1 MYLSACTVAANK
13 LKISVVYNTFIS
25 YSWVC
30 GLGNTLLGSAGLCWA
45 WSLIVVWVQIYS
57 NCPHFGTGLKEQPF
71 SGACYSGDRAQK
83 LKRMSR
89 NMEFLLNPS
98 LGPGTMP
105 LLPTFFLF
113 HAKLVFIFSFT
124 YGAPK
129 MLGIYI
135 VCQWQDSNG
144 GSSR

>member
-1 MYLSACTVAANK
+1 MHFDVCICQLVLQQQTNSRSQQFITHSF
-13 LKISVVYNTFIS
+13 LIHGSVGQVT
-25 YSWVC
+25 
-30 GLGNTLLGSAGLCWA
+30 LCWA
-45 WSLIVVWVQIYS
+45 QLGFAGLGPWLQSEFRSTPIVLIL
-57 NCPHFGTGLKEQPF
+57 GTGLKEQPF

-135 VCQWQDSNG
+135 VCQ
-144 GSSR
+144 